1 MINRKLAAAG
11 FAAIV
16 TLALAA
22 CSPPP
27 PAEPS
32 VAPEVT
38 EPAPPPAMEPMST
51 APMSTTP

>member
-11 FAAIV
+11 FVAIV

-38 EPAPPPAMEPMST
+38 EPAPPPMEPMST